1 MYQSDEIDNKIT
13 QLRKGILELAI
24 LSALYRKTHYGYSLV
39 RDLTKAGALD
49 LKEGTIYPILSRLAK
64 EGLVRTEWVESN
76 QGPPRKYYALSV
88 AGQAMCVELN
98 REFRRLV
105 GLVDAAGQDIGSN
118 PKVQEMKR
126 IVIGNQD
133 YE

>member
-1 MYQSDEIDNKIT
+1 MQETKFIFSTKETIHYRFPTHANNLVMDRADAETSEVFVAV
-13 QLRKGILELAI
+13 LEP
-24 LSALYRKTHYGYSLV
+24 G
-39 RDLTKAGALD
+39 
-49 LKEGTIYPILSRLAK
+49 E
-64 EGLVRTEWVESN
+64 
-76 QGPPRKYYALSV
+76 GPPRKYYALSV

-133 YE
+133 HE